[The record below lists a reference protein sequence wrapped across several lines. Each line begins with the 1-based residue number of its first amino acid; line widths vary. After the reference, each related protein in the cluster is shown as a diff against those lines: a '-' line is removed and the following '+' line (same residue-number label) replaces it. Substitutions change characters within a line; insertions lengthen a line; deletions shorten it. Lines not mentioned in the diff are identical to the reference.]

1 MANETTTTS
10 LTEVIQAAI
19 REARVVASQ
28 GVDLTNYVQRDILQP
43 GEGSASYPEF
53 DEQVMASVAEGTDL
67 TNTEFGMSEVT
78 ITPGEVGLMTTLTDL
93 ADRRSALN
101 AAVRLG
107 QVMGNAYRD
116 KKNQDIYALCDGFS
130 TAVGVA
136 NTDITLALIRSA
148 KIELVAAKAPGRHIM
163 PVTPW
168 VLNDLIPL
176 YETSSYSEQ
185 ALRDMAMTNA
195 ELPMIEGVY
204 PVLID
209 NLAAGTGAGQADE
222 ADTKTAVFSEFALG
236 FVQEYDFRIEPQRD
250 ASLRANELVATASY
264 GVGELKDSWGV
275 EVLVDNK
282 D

>member
-1 MANETTTTS
+1 
-10 LTEVIQAAI
+10 
-19 REARVVASQ
+19 
-28 GVDLTNYVQRDILQP
+28 
-43 GEGSASYPEF
+43 
-53 DEQVMASVAEGTDL
+53 
-67 TNTEFGMSEVT
+67 MSEVT

-130 TAVGVA
+130 TAVGTT

>member
-1 MANETTTTS
+1 VGTT
-10 LTEVIQAAI
+10 
-19 REARVVASQ
+19 
-28 GVDLTNYVQRDILQP
+28 
-43 GEGSASYPEF
+43 
-53 DEQVMASVAEGTDL
+53 
-67 TNTEFGMSEVT
+67 
-78 ITPGEVGLMTTLTDL
+78 
-93 ADRRSALN
+93 
-101 AAVRLG
+101 
-107 QVMGNAYRD
+107 
-116 KKNQDIYALCDGFS
+116 
-130 TAVGVA
+130 

-209 NLAAGTGAGQADE
+209 NLAAGTGTGQADE